1 MYRISEL
8 AERVGLSRST
18 LLYYEKQGLI
28 QGQRQ
33 ENGYRIY
40 SQTDLERLRL
50 LQQLHAAGLSLK
62 ESLACLEARLDRQLL
77 LDRLQRLD
85 DEIAQKQKARQLLSG
100 LLGQADL
107 RGWHQMIE
115 DTAPEAHFEW
125 LLKQGFTEKEALRLK
140 WLSKDMNQHEHYM
153 ADFSRLFDGISR
165 LGPGGS
171 HEVRKA
177 LAHLPFKPGSLLEI
191 GCGKGISTL
200 ELASHLACQIVATDN
215 DDASLDVL
223 RERVKQQGL
232 AAQVTVQSASM
243 TELPFPDASFD
254 VIWAEGCAYI
264 MGFDQAL
271 RQWRRLLLDDGVM
284 VVSDLVRLIPESDM
298 KSVDFWKAE
307 YPDMSSKAERSKQI
321 EEAGY
326 DLLDSF
332 EFGDDAWWSYYTPL
346 EERIKQLAPD
356 MFGSQ
361 ALRDMETEIAI
372 RRNHG
377 NEYGYVMFILKKKDE
392 AK

>member
-8 AERVGLSRST
+8 AELVGLSRSA

-28 QGQRQ
+28 EGQRQ

-40 SQTDLERLRL
+40 SQADLERLRL

-77 LDRLQRLD
+77 LDRLQQLD
-85 DEIAQKQKARQLLSG
+85 DEIVQKQRARQLLSG

-107 RGWHQMIE
+107 RDWHQMIE
-115 DTAPEAHFEW
+115 NKAPEAHFEW

-140 WLSKDMNQHEHYM
+140 WLSKDMNKHEQYM
-153 ADFSRLFDGISR
+153 ADFNRLFDGLVR

-177 LAHLPFKPGSLLEI
+177 LVGLPATPRSLLEI
-191 GCGKGISTL
+191 GCGKGTSTL
-200 ELASHLACQIVATDN
+200 ELASHLACQIMATDN
-215 DDASLDVL
+215 DDGSLDVL
-223 RERVKQQGL
+223 RKRVNEQGL
-232 AAQVTVQSASM
+232 DAKVTVQSASM
-243 TELPFPDASFD
+243 TELPFPNASFD

-271 RQWRRLLLDDGVM
+271 RQWRKLLCDDGVM
-284 VVSDLVRLIPESDM
+284 VVSDLVRLLPASDM

-307 YPDMSSKAERSKQI
+307 YPDMSSVAERRKQI
-321 EEAGY
+321 DAAGY

-332 EFGDDAWWSYYTPL
+332 EFGDDAWWAYYGPL

-356 MFGSQ
+356 MSGSQ

-377 NEYGYVMFILKKKDE
+377 HEFGYMMFILKKRGEK
-392 AK
+392 